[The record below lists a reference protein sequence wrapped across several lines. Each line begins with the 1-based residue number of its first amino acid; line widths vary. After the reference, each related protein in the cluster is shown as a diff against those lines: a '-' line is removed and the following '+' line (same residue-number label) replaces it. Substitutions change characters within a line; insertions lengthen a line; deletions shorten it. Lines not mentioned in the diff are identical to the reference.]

1 MDPNRLFAEAAA
13 ETRWQASAAR
23 SQALG
28 TKTQVPVVTHPKPA
42 SRSQEF
48 GGRGNKKAN
57 ADSQPRN
64 GYRAPDFGFAV
75 DDTVEAGS
83 VPSEFGE
90 LRDPFHRYT
99 NTKTY
104 VAARG
109 RNAPRDVVLD
119 TRDFRSE
126 MAAVDLRRERPTC
139 REFVRIVYREMVI
152 RQYKRK
158 TLKAYM
164 IVLKSFL
171 RWAGCLPH
179 QLDRESV
186 KEYLLYMAESDKGAS
201 DMSVHLSAIRT
212 LFDKFCF
219 LDITLGIETP
229 RRGRKK
235 PVVLSKDEVRRLLEA
250 AVTMRDKLLIGIMY
264 ATGLRVSEVVRLRW
278 SDIDLDRNEIR
289 VVQGKGNVD
298 RNVMLPES
306 YRALFTALKTELGG
320 DAYLFPSES
329 NYRNGSSASRY
340 LSSRTVER
348 VMERTVEVAGIK
360 KHATPHTLR
369 HSFATHS
376 YEDGYDIRRIQGILG
391 HVRLET
397 TTLYVH
403 IANPVDPTQMPSPID
418 RLGGD
423 SLDASILAPSI
434 SPQSRVSTSSD
445 KRVDGSQSKESSARL
460 PKGLLDEV
468 HPLVHVKQLDGEDSV
483 RVTVE
488 VRSARYRVS
497 DSNDKKERVFLT
509 GIRAT
514 ESRPGFW
521 TLSIPPLEAWR
532 AEIANLDRGARELV
546 QRAEFYRYLQSSIEG
561 KLHCRKLHCR

>member
-1 MDPNRLFAEAAA
+1 MLLFD
-13 ETRWQASAAR
+13 QS
-23 SQALG
+23 G
-28 TKTQVPVVTHPKPA
+28 TFIHEHACNSGPGTYSPCAVI
-42 SRSQEF
+42 
-48 GGRGNKKAN
+48 
-57 ADSQPRN
+57 
-64 GYRAPDFGFAV
+64 GFAV

-99 NTKTY
+99 YAKTY

-264 ATGLRVSEVVRLRW
+264 ATGLRVSEVVLVSW
-278 SDIDLDRNEIR
+278 S
-289 VVQGKGNVD
+289 
-298 RNVMLPES
+298 
-306 YRALFTALKTELGG
+306 
-320 DAYLFPSES
+320 SE
-329 NYRNGSSASRY
+329 RSSIGICSRR
-340 LSSRTVER
+340 SRTSC
-348 VMERTVEVAGIK
+348 G
-360 KHATPHTLR
+360 ATR
-369 HSFATHS
+369 
-376 YEDGYDIRRIQGILG
+376 
-391 HVRLET
+391 
-397 TTLYVH
+397 
-403 IANPVDPTQMPSPID
+403 N
-418 RLGGD
+418 
-423 SLDASILAPSI
+423 
-434 SPQSRVSTSSD
+434 
-445 KRVDGSQSKESSARL
+445 
-460 PKGLLDEV
+460 
-468 HPLVHVKQLDGEDSV
+468 DSV
-483 RVTVE
+483 ELNR
-488 VRSARYRVS
+488 
-497 DSNDKKERVFLT
+497 
-509 GIRAT
+509 
-514 ESRPGFW
+514 
-521 TLSIPPLEAWR
+521 
-532 AEIANLDRGARELV
+532 EIAMT
-546 QRAEFYRYLQSSIEG
+546 
-561 KLHCRKLHCR
+561 C